1 MQTSTA
7 PAAAPALEE
16 ELAALGVR
24 APIYPQAAAAS
35 ASAAAVAGPHMHYTE
50 EHFGNGVHFG
60 NGAHYGNG
68 MDPTVAFPEGI
79 NLEEA
84 R

>member
-7 PAAAPALEE
+7 PGPSPALEE

-24 APIYPQAAAAS
+24 APIHQPQASVATAT
-35 ASAAAVAGPHMHYTE
+35 AVAGPGFQYTAEHYGNGVP
-50 EHFGNGVHFG
+50 FGNGVLH
-60 NGAHYGNG
+60 GNG
-68 MDPTVAFPEGI
+68 MDADIDMPAGI